1 MGLMEFIGILVFVT
15 YLAGFLES
23 ILVDSSFPP
32 EMDIHEDWGIVF
44 LTFFGGSLSNS
55 K

>member
-15 YLAGFLES
+15 YLAGF
-23 ILVDSSFPP
+23 IVDSSFPP

-44 LTFFGGSLSNS
+44 FTFFGGSLSNS